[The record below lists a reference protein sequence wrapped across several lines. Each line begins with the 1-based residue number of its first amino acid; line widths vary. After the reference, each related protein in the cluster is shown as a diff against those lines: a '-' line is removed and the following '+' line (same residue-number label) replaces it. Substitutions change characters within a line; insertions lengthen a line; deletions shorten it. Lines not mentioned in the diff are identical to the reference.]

1 MEILA
6 PATVKIMATKM
17 SILRRVTAMEMSKF
31 LINQLIDQPINQLFN
46 NY

>member
-1 MEILA
+1 MGMLVQE
-6 PATVKIMATKM
+6 TVRITAMVI

-31 LINQLIDQPINQLFN
+31 LINQLIDQPINQLVN